1 MVTEIRLPSAPF
13 FIALV
18 GRPFVVLKFLNLI
31 EMNKKAS
38 HSIETKTK
46 QANLM
51 YNKLIANHLR
61 EKQKDISI
69 NST

>member
-1 MVTEIRLPSAPF
+1 
-13 FIALV
+13 
-18 GRPFVVLKFLNLI
+18 
-31 EMNKKAS
+31 MNKKAS
-38 HSIETKTK
+38 SKIETKTK

-61 EKQKDISI
+61 EKQKDLSI